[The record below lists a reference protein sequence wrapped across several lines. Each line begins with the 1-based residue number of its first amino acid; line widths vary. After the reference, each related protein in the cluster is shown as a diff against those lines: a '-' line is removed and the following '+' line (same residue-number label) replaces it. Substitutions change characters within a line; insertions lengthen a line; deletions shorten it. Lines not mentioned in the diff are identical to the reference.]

1 MKIEEH
7 LQIVEKIKKLVAF
20 QFGDAPYGRVVDVL
34 EDIDSIVGRGEE
46 EVESEEKLEHEN

>member
-34 EDIDSIVGRGEE
+34 EDIDSIVGRGETR
-46 EVESEEKLEHEN
+46 K